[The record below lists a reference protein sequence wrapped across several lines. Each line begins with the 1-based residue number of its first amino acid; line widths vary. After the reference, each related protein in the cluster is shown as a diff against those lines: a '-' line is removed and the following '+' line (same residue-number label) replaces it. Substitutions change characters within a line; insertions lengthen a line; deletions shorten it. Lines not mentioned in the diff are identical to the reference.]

1 MNKTQIEYITFFF
14 FFNNF
19 KIKKLIWFLHFF
31 KKKFDKFLF
40 ISGVEYRWRTADIG
54 QNSSFICEIPLTQI
68 YKIVEENRDFGR
80 WFFFFICGIWRLH
93 VEIQY
98 ASKLN
103 GLEYVKLRTVH
114 TVSPYF
120 FWHYYHPC
128 HSLSQRSVLSS
139 FNYHVCMLHPTF
151 EVNNTIKKL

>member
-1 MNKTQIEYITFFF
+1 MNKTQVEYITFFF

-80 WFFFFICGIWRLH
+80 WFFFHLWHLATSCRNSICFQTKWVRICQIKDCPYSVPIFLLTLLLPLPKS
-93 VEIQY
+93 VTKIC
-98 ASKLN
+98 
-103 GLEYVKLRTVH
+103 TV
-114 TVSPYF
+114 
-120 FWHYYHPC
+120 
-128 HSLSQRSVLSS
+128 LL
-139 FNYHVCMLHPTF
+139 
-151 EVNNTIKKL
+151 